1 MSNNNEIEFYVSKSN
16 VDFYVEPSSF
26 ERIVRCRA
34 VLELKSQVDPFG
46 FMGDYDMELIHK
58 MAKELSEIDAEEL
71 KKHLIE
77 SFVNE
82 MLKEL

>member
-1 MSNNNEIEFYVSKSN
+1 MSNNDKIKIHVSKSS
-16 VDFYVEPSSF
+16 VEFYVEPSSF
-26 ERIVRCRA
+26 DRVVRCRA
-34 VLELKSQVDPFG
+34 VLELKSRVDPFG
-46 FMGDYDMELIHK
+46 FMGDYDMELIYK

-82 MLKEL
+82 MIKDL